1 MPSEQLRFYQLDV
14 FTTTPYK
21 GNPLAIVHLPP
32 GRDLEPEQKLKIARE
47 FNLSETV
54 FLHAIEG
61 DQAKI
66 DIFTTTEELP
76 FAGHPTIGS
85 GWHLLN
91 DVRPGVTLLT
101 KAGAIPVVPLP
112 SSGVG
117 GRGSPGRVKLR
128 VPIDFKVHTPYTHPT
143 LKKDQTR
150 LTADDYVNGLD
161 GPEAVASIVKG
172 MTFLLV
178 QLQSTDALARL
189 GPFAKRMTIP
199 NLGDWQG
206 FTGLYAF
213 TILNE
218 DA

>member
-66 DIFTTTEELP
+66 DIYTTTEELP

-91 DVRPGVTLLT
+91 DVRPGITLLT
-101 KAGAIPVVPLP
+101 KAGAIPVAPLP

-117 GRGSPGRVKLR
+117 VVVPQAESSLESPSISKYIR
-128 VPIDFKVHTPYTHPT
+128 HTPTQRSR
-143 LKKDQTR
+143 KTR
-150 LTADDYVNGLD
+150 RV
-161 GPEAVASIVKG
+161 
-172 MTFLLV
+172 
-178 QLQSTDALARL
+178 
-189 GPFAKRMTIP
+189 
-199 NLGDWQG
+199 
-206 FTGLYAF
+206 
-213 TILNE
+213 
-218 DA
+218 